1 MWCESVD
8 WSEIDCGEVLNLLE
22 RYVDDEVPR
31 ESRDPIERHL
41 DECHGCLERK
51 EFRSR
56 LQDIVRR
63 KCRRDELPAGLE
75 ARIRQ
80 ALERTV

>member
-8 WSEIDCGEVLNLLE
+8 WSETNCGEVLNLLE
-22 RYVDDEVPR
+22 RYMDDEVPR
-31 ESRDPIERHL
+31 EARAPIERHL
-41 DECHGCLERK
+41 DECHDCLERK

-63 KCRRDELPAGLE
+63 KCGRQELPPGLE
-75 ARIRQ
+75 AKIRQ
-80 ALERTV
+80 ALGRAG